1 LEAVS
6 INNQDFKMNIQI
18 RQVTAAA
25 AVVVASLASAQA
37 MAAKWTVT
45 DIGTLD
51 DQSFMHINNKGQ
63 VVGSYINDAK
73 VQKGFVTDA
82 NGANRRDALPYTQQ
96 YKTIGIND
104 DGVTLSVLQG
114 PDGKFSYLANTPSNP
129 PQYSFFFD
137 ASYVTSYGAIS
148 NSGLITGTA
157 STGPFEINLSGGL
170 PTALRDQGGTRAINK
185 SGQVLMSGG
194 FPGPFLTGPG
204 GTGGAAIVLPSGV
217 MFMSAVALNDAGQAV
232 GEIRFNDNKSRAFI
246 TGPNGQGVTEIGSA
260 GGVGSDA
267 FGINRFG
274 HTVGLIYPQ
283 PNSGGFHAFI
293 TSANGKNVRDLTKE
307 VTLPTGYLTH
317 AYDINDKGQVAA
329 FDYYNR
335 KAYLLTP
342 APTCAVTYAVTS
354 ATSSK
359 FTAKVTV
366 SNLTASAISGW
377 SVNWTYGGSSTL
389 SKVSGAKVV
398 VAGNGVTATPTDF
411 NGTIKANA
419 STSFTFTGTNGI
431 AAPTVN
437 DLNAL
442 VGGEICSVSVK

>member
-1 LEAVS
+1 MS
-6 INNQDFKMNIQI
+6 IQI
-18 RQVTAAA
+18 RQVTTAAA
-25 AVVVASLASAQA
+25 WVVASLASAQA
-37 MAAKWTVT
+37 MAASWTVT
-45 DIGTLD
+45 EIGTLD

-63 VVGSYINDAK
+63 VVGSYINAANI
-73 VQKGFVTDA
+73 QKGFVTDA
-82 NGANRRDALPYTQQ
+82 NGANRRDALPYTQP

-104 DGVTLSVLQG
+104 DGVTLSVLQT
-114 PDGKFSYLANTPSNP
+114 PDGKYSYLANTPSTP

-137 ASYVTSYGAIS
+137 TPYIYMYGAIS

-157 STGPFEINLSGGL
+157 STGPFEIKLSGGV
-170 PTALRDQGGTRAINK
+170 PTALSNQGNTRAINK

-194 FPGPFLTGPG
+194 SLDAFLTGPG
-204 GTGGAAIVLPSGV
+204 GVGGAAIIKPAGAF
-217 MFMSAVALNDAGQAV
+217 FMSAVALNDAGQAV

-246 TGPNGQGVTEIGSA
+246 TGPNGQGVTEIGSV

-274 HTVGLIYPQ
+274 HAVGLIYTQ
-283 PNSGGFHAFI
+283 PNAGGFHAFI
-293 TSANGKNVRDLTKE
+293 TSANGAKPRDLTQE

-354 ATSSK
+354 RTSSK
-359 FTAKVTV
+359 FSAKVTV
-366 SNLTASAISGW
+366 TNLTAAPISTW
-377 SVNWTYGGSSTL
+377 AVNWTYGGSSAL

-398 VAGNGVTATPTDF
+398 VAGNGVTATPTIF
-411 NGTIKANA
+411 NGTIKAKA
-419 STSFTFTGTNGI
+419 STSFTFTGTNGVV
-431 AAPTVN
+431 APTVN

-442 VGGEICSVSVK
+442 AGGEICSVSVK